1 MQTLFYL
8 FSNLF
13 HIYGMYMFANVF
25 FQERSRS
32 RKLEAALYTAYFAIN
47 SGAYLLFHN
56 WAITL
61 ASNILPFF
69 AITFLYKEGMIRRVL
84 NVAAIYA
91 ITMGCDVLVMTLQN
105 MMHIESAVISE
116 GFATSLVI
124 IAAADL
130 SNKCLHMK
138 KDILGRTPAM
148 YYVTL
153 LFVPLGSIFIAYFA
167 AKGLNAVSL
176 ITAVILLLINI
187 DIFYLY
193 DNVIDLFSERCER
206 EVMESQNKAIQ
217 NQLEVVQQSQLR
229 IRCLKHDMDNH
240 FLRLKDLIEKE
251 KYAEALEY
259 LETVKSST
267 AADKK
272 LIDSGNDLIDSM
284 LNYKLARLHDNI
296 EQKYDIVVPKDLSFT
311 EFDLNVIIGNLADN
325 VLEALDQLPA
335 DEPKKLE
342 ISIRYK
348 QGYLKVY
355 FGNTFDGIMPE
366 DGSRK
371 RDHENHG
378 LGLKSV
384 ERIVHKYGGD
394 MRAKVSDNWYEI
406 SLIMYAA

>member
-1 MQTLFYL
+1 VQTLFYL

-105 MMHIESAVISE
+105 MMHIESAVFSE

-138 KDILGRTPAM
+138 KDILGKTPAM

-176 ITAVILLLINI
+176 ITVVILLLINI

-217 NQLEVVQQSQLR
+217 NQLDVVQQSQLR

-240 FLRLKDLIEKE
+240 LLRLKDLIEKE

-371 RDHENHG
+371 RDHDNHG

>member
-25 FQERSRS
+25 FQERCRS
-32 RKLEAALYTAYFAIN
+32 RKLEAALYTAYFALN

-69 AITFLYKEGMIRRVL
+69 AITFFYKEGMIRRVL

-91 ITMGCDVLVMTLQN
+91 ITMGCDVLVMTFQN
-105 MMHIESAVISE
+105 MMHIESAVFSE

-124 IAAADL
+124 IAAADI

-167 AKGLNAVSL
+167 AKGLNTVSL

-240 FLRLKDLIEKE
+240 LLRLKDLIEKE

-325 VLEALDQLPA
+325 ALEALEQLPA

>member
-1 MQTLFYL
+1 
-8 FSNLF
+8 
-13 HIYGMYMFANVF
+13 MYMFANVF
-25 FQERSRS
+25 FQERCRS
-32 RKLEAALYTAYFAIN
+32 RKLEAALYTAYFALN

-69 AITFLYKEGMIRRVL
+69 AITFFYKEGMIRRVL

-105 MMHIESAVISE
+105 MMHIESAVFSE

-124 IAAADL
+124 IAAADI

-167 AKGLNAVSL
+167 AKGLNTVSL

-240 FLRLKDLIEKE
+240 LLRLKDLIEKE

-325 VLEALDQLPA
+325 ALEALEQLPA

>member
-25 FQERSRS
+25 FQERCRS
-32 RKLEAALYTAYFAIN
+32 RKLEAALYTAYFALN

-69 AITFLYKEGMIRRVL
+69 AITFFYKEGMIRRVL

-105 MMHIESAVISE
+105 MMHIESAVFSE

-167 AKGLNAVSL
+167 AKGLNTVSL

-240 FLRLKDLIEKE
+240 LLRLKDLIEKE

-325 VLEALDQLPA
+325 ALEALEQLPA
-335 DEPKKLE
+335 DERKKLE

-406 SLIMYAA
+406 SLIMYTA

>member
-105 MMHIESAVISE
+105 MMHIESAVFSE

-124 IAAADL
+124 IAAAEL

-138 KDILGRTPAM
+138 KDILGKTPAM

-217 NQLEVVQQSQLR
+217 NQLDVVQQSQLR

-240 FLRLKDLIEKE
+240 LLRLKDLIEKE

>member
-105 MMHIESAVISE
+105 MMHIESAVFSE

-138 KDILGRTPAM
+138 KDILGKTPAM

-217 NQLEVVQQSQLR
+217 NQLDVVQQSQLR

-240 FLRLKDLIEKE
+240 LLRLKDLIEKE

-371 RDHENHG
+371 RDHDNHG

>member
-56 WAITL
+56 WALTL

-69 AITFLYKEGMIRRVL
+69 AITFFYKEGMIRRVL

-105 MMHIESAVISE
+105 MMHIESAVFSE

-193 DNVIDLFSERCER
+193 DNVIDLFSERCEK

-325 VLEALDQLPA
+325 VLEALEQLPA

>member
-69 AITFLYKEGMIRRVL
+69 AITFFYKEGMIRRVL

-105 MMHIESAVISE
+105 MMHIESAVFSE

-124 IAAADL
+124 IAAADI

-240 FLRLKDLIEKE
+240 LLRLKDLIEKE

-325 VLEALDQLPA
+325 ALEALEQLPA

-371 RDHENHG
+371 RDHDNHS

>member
-69 AITFLYKEGMIRRVL
+69 AITFLYKEGRIRRVL

-105 MMHIESAVISE
+105 MMHIESAVFSE

-138 KDILGRTPAM
+138 KDILGKTPAM

-167 AKGLNAVSL
+167 AKGLNAVSI

-325 VLEALDQLPA
+325 VLEALEQLPA

>member
-105 MMHIESAVISE
+105 MMHIESAVFSE

-138 KDILGRTPAM
+138 KDILGKTPAM

-187 DIFYLY
+187 DIFYMY

-217 NQLEVVQQSQLR
+217 NQLDVVQQSQLR

-240 FLRLKDLIEKE
+240 LLRLKDLIEKE

-371 RDHENHG
+371 RDHDNHG

>member
-69 AITFLYKEGMIRRVL
+69 AITFFYKEGMIRRVL

-105 MMHIESAVISE
+105 MMHIESAVFSE

-124 IAAADL
+124 IAAADI

-240 FLRLKDLIEKE
+240 LLRLKDLIEKE

-296 EQKYDIVVPKDLSFT
+296 AQKYDIVVPKDLSFT

-325 VLEALDQLPA
+325 ALEALEQLPA

-406 SLIMYAA
+406 SLIMYTA

>member
-105 MMHIESAVISE
+105 MMHIESAVFSE

-193 DNVIDLFSERCER
+193 DNVIDLFSERCEK

-259 LETVKSST
+259 LETVKSGT

-325 VLEALDQLPA
+325 VLEALEQLPA

>member
-1 MQTLFYL
+1 
-8 FSNLF
+8 
-13 HIYGMYMFANVF
+13 MYMFANVF
-25 FQERSRS
+25 FQERCRS
-32 RKLEAALYTAYFAIN
+32 RKLEAALYTAYFALN

-69 AITFLYKEGMIRRVL
+69 AITFFYKEGMIRRVL

-105 MMHIESAVISE
+105 MMHIESAVFSE

-167 AKGLNAVSL
+167 AKGLNTVSL

-240 FLRLKDLIEKE
+240 LLRLKDLIEKE

-296 EQKYDIVVPKDLSFT
+296 AQKYDIVVPKDLSFT

-325 VLEALDQLPA
+325 ALEALEQLQA

>member
-25 FQERSRS
+25 FQERCRS
-32 RKLEAALYTAYFAIN
+32 RKLEAALYTAYFALN

-105 MMHIESAVISE
+105 MMHIESAVFSE

-240 FLRLKDLIEKE
+240 LLRLKDLIEKE

-325 VLEALDQLPA
+325 ALEALEQLPA
-335 DEPKKLE
+335 DERKKLE

>member
-69 AITFLYKEGMIRRVL
+69 AITFLYKEGMIRRVQ

-105 MMHIESAVISE
+105 MMHIESAVFSE

-138 KDILGRTPAM
+138 KDILGKTPAM

-217 NQLEVVQQSQLR
+217 NQLDVVQQSQLR

-240 FLRLKDLIEKE
+240 LLRLKDLIEKE

>member
-25 FQERSRS
+25 FQERCRS
-32 RKLEAALYTAYFAIN
+32 RKLEAALYTAYFALN

-69 AITFLYKEGMIRRVL
+69 AITFFYKEGMIRRVL

-105 MMHIESAVISE
+105 MMHIESAVFSE

-240 FLRLKDLIEKE
+240 LLRLKDLIEKE

-267 AADKK
+267 AADNK

-284 LNYKLARLHDNI
+284 LNYKLARLHDNTA
-296 EQKYDIVVPKDLSFT
+296 QKYDIVVPKDLSFT

-325 VLEALDQLPA
+325 ALEALEQLPA

>member
-25 FQERSRS
+25 FQERCRS
-32 RKLEAALYTAYFAIN
+32 RKLEAALYTAYFALN

-69 AITFLYKEGMIRRVL
+69 AITFFYKEGMIRRVL

-105 MMHIESAVISE
+105 MMHIESAVFSE

-124 IAAADL
+124 IAAADI

-167 AKGLNAVSL
+167 AKGLNTVSL

-240 FLRLKDLIEKE
+240 LLRLKDLIEKE
-251 KYAEALEY
+251 KYAESLEY

-296 EQKYDIVVPKDLSFT
+296 AQKYDIVVPKDLSFT

-325 VLEALDQLPA
+325 ALEALEQLPA

>member
-1 MQTLFYL
+1 
-8 FSNLF
+8 
-13 HIYGMYMFANVF
+13 MYMFANVF

-32 RKLEAALYTAYFAIN
+32 RKLEAALYTAYFALN

-69 AITFLYKEGMIRRVL
+69 AITFFYKEGMIRRVL

-105 MMHIESAVISE
+105 MMHIESAVFSE

-138 KDILGRTPAM
+138 KDILGKTPAM

-193 DNVIDLFSERCER
+193 DNVIDLFSERCEK

-240 FLRLKDLIEKE
+240 FLRLKDMIEKE

-325 VLEALDQLPA
+325 VLEALEQLPA

>member
-1 MQTLFYL
+1 
-8 FSNLF
+8 
-13 HIYGMYMFANVF
+13 MYMFANVF
-25 FQERSRS
+25 FQERCRS
-32 RKLEAALYTAYFAIN
+32 RKLEAALYTAYFALN

-69 AITFLYKEGMIRRVL
+69 AITFFYKEGMIRRVL

-105 MMHIESAVISE
+105 MMHIESAVFSE

-240 FLRLKDLIEKE
+240 LLRLKDLIEKE

-296 EQKYDIVVPKDLSFT
+296 AQKYDIVVPKDLSFT

-325 VLEALDQLPA
+325 ALEALEQLPA

>member
-25 FQERSRS
+25 FQERCRS
-32 RKLEAALYTAYFAIN
+32 RKLEAALYTAYFALN

-69 AITFLYKEGMIRRVL
+69 AITFFYKEGMIRRVL

-105 MMHIESAVISE
+105 MMHIESAVFSE

-124 IAAADL
+124 IAAADI

-240 FLRLKDLIEKE
+240 LLRLKDLIEKE

-296 EQKYDIVVPKDLSFT
+296 AQKYDIVVPKDLSFT

-325 VLEALDQLPA
+325 ALEALEQLSA

>member
-25 FQERSRS
+25 FQERCRS
-32 RKLEAALYTAYFAIN
+32 RKLEAALYTAYFALN

-69 AITFLYKEGMIRRVL
+69 AITFFYKEGMIRRVL

-105 MMHIESAVISE
+105 MMHIESAVFSE

-240 FLRLKDLIEKE
+240 LLRLKDLIEKE

-325 VLEALDQLPA
+325 ALEALEQLPA
-335 DEPKKLE
+335 DERKKLE

>member
-69 AITFLYKEGMIRRVL
+69 AITFLYKEGRIRRVL

-105 MMHIESAVISE
+105 MMHIESAVFSE

-138 KDILGRTPAM
+138 KDILGRMPAM

-325 VLEALDQLPA
+325 VLEALEQLPA

>member
-1 MQTLFYL
+1 
-8 FSNLF
+8 
-13 HIYGMYMFANVF
+13 MYMFANVF
-25 FQERSRS
+25 FQERCRS
-32 RKLEAALYTAYFAIN
+32 RKLEAALYTAYFALN

-69 AITFLYKEGMIRRVL
+69 AITFFYKEGMIRRVL

-105 MMHIESAVISE
+105 MMHIESAVFSE

-124 IAAADL
+124 IAAADI

-240 FLRLKDLIEKE
+240 LLRLKDLIEKE

-325 VLEALDQLPA
+325 ALEALEQLPA

>member
-32 RKLEAALYTAYFAIN
+32 RKLEAAIYTAYFAIN

-105 MMHIESAVISE
+105 MMHIESAVFSE

-325 VLEALDQLPA
+325 VLEALEQLPA

>member
-56 WAITL
+56 WAIML

-105 MMHIESAVISE
+105 MMHIESAVFSE

-138 KDILGRTPAM
+138 KDILGKTPAM

-217 NQLEVVQQSQLR
+217 NQLDVVQQSQLR

-240 FLRLKDLIEKE
+240 LLRLKDLIEKE

>member
-25 FQERSRS
+25 FQERCRS
-32 RKLEAALYTAYFAIN
+32 RKLEAALYTAYFALN

-69 AITFLYKEGMIRRVL
+69 AITFFYKEGMIRRVL
-84 NVAAIYA
+84 NVAEIYA

-105 MMHIESAVISE
+105 MMHIESAVFSE

-240 FLRLKDLIEKE
+240 LLRLKDLIEKE

-296 EQKYDIVVPKDLSFT
+296 AQKYDIVVPKDLSFT

-325 VLEALDQLPA
+325 ALEALEQLPA

-406 SLIMYAA
+406 SLIMYTA

>member
-91 ITMGCDVLVMTLQN
+91 IMMGCDVLVMTLQN
-105 MMHIESAVISE
+105 MMHIESAVFSE

-193 DNVIDLFSERCER
+193 DNVIDFFSERCER

-217 NQLEVVQQSQLR
+217 NQLDVVQQSQLR

-240 FLRLKDLIEKE
+240 LLRLKDLIEKE

>member
-69 AITFLYKEGMIRRVL
+69 AITFFYKEGMIRRVL

-105 MMHIESAVISE
+105 MMHIESAVFSE

-138 KDILGRTPAM
+138 KDILGKTPAM

-325 VLEALDQLPA
+325 VLEALEQLPA

>member
-69 AITFLYKEGMIRRVL
+69 AITFFYKEGMIRRVL

-105 MMHIESAVISE
+105 MMHIESAVFSE

-124 IAAADL
+124 IAAADI

-240 FLRLKDLIEKE
+240 LLRLKDLIEKE

-325 VLEALDQLPA
+325 ALEALEQLPA
-335 DEPKKLE
+335 DERKKLE

>member
-1 MQTLFYL
+1 VQTLFYL

-105 MMHIESAVISE
+105 MMHIESAVFSE

-138 KDILGRTPAM
+138 KDILGKTPAM

-217 NQLEVVQQSQLR
+217 NQLDVVQQSQLR

-240 FLRLKDLIEKE
+240 LLRLKDLIEKE

>member
-105 MMHIESAVISE
+105 MMHIESAVFSE

-138 KDILGRTPAM
+138 KDILGKTPAM

-217 NQLEVVQQSQLR
+217 NQLDVVQQSQLR

-240 FLRLKDLIEKE
+240 LLRLKDLIEKE

>member
-25 FQERSRS
+25 FQERCRS
-32 RKLEAALYTAYFAIN
+32 RKLEAALYTAYFALN

-69 AITFLYKEGMIRRVL
+69 AITFFYKEGMIRRVL

-105 MMHIESAVISE
+105 MMHIESAVFSE

-124 IAAADL
+124 IAAADI

-240 FLRLKDLIEKE
+240 LLRLKDLIEKE

-296 EQKYDIVVPKDLSFT
+296 AQKYDIVVPKDLSFT

-325 VLEALDQLPA
+325 ALEALEQLPA

-371 RDHENHG
+371 RDHDNHG

>member
-25 FQERSRS
+25 FQERCRS
-32 RKLEAALYTAYFAIN
+32 RKLEAALYTAYFALN

-69 AITFLYKEGMIRRVL
+69 AITFFYKEGMIRRVL

-105 MMHIESAVISE
+105 MMHIESAVFSE

-167 AKGLNAVSL
+167 AKGLNTVSL

-229 IRCLKHDMDNH
+229 IRCLKQDMDNH
-240 FLRLKDLIEKE
+240 LLRLKDLIEKE

-296 EQKYDIVVPKDLSFT
+296 AQKYDIVVPKDLSFT

-325 VLEALDQLPA
+325 ALEALEQLPA

>member
-25 FQERSRS
+25 FQERCRS
-32 RKLEAALYTAYFAIN
+32 RKLEAALDTAYFALN

-69 AITFLYKEGMIRRVL
+69 AITFFYKEGMIRRVL

-105 MMHIESAVISE
+105 MMHIESAVFSE

-124 IAAADL
+124 IAAADI

-167 AKGLNAVSL
+167 AKGLNTVSL

-240 FLRLKDLIEKE
+240 LLRLKDLTEKE

-296 EQKYDIVVPKDLSFT
+296 AQKYDIVVPKDLSFT

-325 VLEALDQLPA
+325 ALEALEQLPA

-406 SLIMYAA
+406 SLIMYTA

>member
-25 FQERSRS
+25 FQERCRS
-32 RKLEAALYTAYFAIN
+32 RKLEAALYTAYFALN

-69 AITFLYKEGMIRRVL
+69 AITFFYKEGMIRRVL

-105 MMHIESAVISE
+105 MMHIESAVFSE

-124 IAAADL
+124 IAAADI

-240 FLRLKDLIEKE
+240 LLRLKDLIEKE

-325 VLEALDQLPA
+325 ALEALEQLPA
-335 DEPKKLE
+335 DERKKLE

-406 SLIMYAA
+406 SLIMYTA

>member
-1 MQTLFYL
+1 
-8 FSNLF
+8 
-13 HIYGMYMFANVF
+13 MYMFANVF
-25 FQERSRS
+25 FQERCRS
-32 RKLEAALYTAYFAIN
+32 RKLEAALYTAYFALN

-69 AITFLYKEGMIRRVL
+69 AITFFYKEGMIRRVL

-105 MMHIESAVISE
+105 MMHIESAVFSE

-124 IAAADL
+124 IAAADI

-240 FLRLKDLIEKE
+240 LLRLKDLIEKE

-325 VLEALDQLPA
+325 ALEALEQLPA
-335 DEPKKLE
+335 DERKKLE

>member
-1 MQTLFYL
+1 
-8 FSNLF
+8 
-13 HIYGMYMFANVF
+13 MYMFANVF

-32 RKLEAALYTAYFAIN
+32 RKLEAAIYTAYFAIN

-61 ASNILPFF
+61 ASSILPFF

-105 MMHIESAVISE
+105 MMHIESAVFSE

>member
-1 MQTLFYL
+1 VQTLFYL

-105 MMHIESAVISE
+105 MMHIESAVFSE

-193 DNVIDLFSERCER
+193 DNMIDLFSERCEK

-325 VLEALDQLPA
+325 ALEALEQLPA
-335 DEPKKLE
+335 DERKKLE

>member
-105 MMHIESAVISE
+105 MMHIESAVFSE

-153 LFVPLGSIFIAYFA
+153 LFVPLSSIFIAYFA

-217 NQLEVVQQSQLR
+217 NQLDVVQQSQLR

-240 FLRLKDLIEKE
+240 LLRLKDLIEKE